1 MSKSIEMMSLPKSGT
16 KSFPTS
22 PRPHGFDEFAISYSL
37 AVCSPAWPA
46 SALPTGIHLQ
56 TPESHLSTGFFGKLS
71 KLDSKARTRQNIN
84 SGVGQIRVSKWARPE
99 YQTHRSTVISA
110 AGISQSPLHVFD
122 RVM

>member
-56 TPESHLSTGFFGKLS
+56 TAERHLSTGFFGKLS
-71 KLDSKARTRQNIN
+71 KTGLEG
-84 SGVGQIRVSKWARPE
+84 SGQGKISTQGWAKSE
-99 YQTHRSTVISA
+99 YRS
-110 AGISQSPLHVFD
+110 GPD
-122 RVM
+122 RSIKLKSV

>member
-71 KLDSKARTRQNIN
+71 KLDSKARTRQNIKLRGGPN
-84 SGVGQIRVSKWARPE
+84 QSIEVGQTGVSNSPQCMAR
-99 YQTHRSTVISA
+99 
-110 AGISQSPLHVFD
+110 
-122 RVM
+122 

>member
-56 TPESHLSTGFFGKLS
+56 TAESHLSTGLIREIIKTGLEGP
-71 KLDSKARTRQNIN
+71 DKAKYQLRGGPNQSIE
-84 SGVGQIRVSKWARPE
+84 VGQTGVSN
-99 YQTHRSTVISA
+99 S
-110 AGISQSPLHVFD
+110 D
-122 RVM
+122 